1 MIPARSREVDATMQT
16 QNDTENNKPQG
27 YSVGHSAVTLSQ
39 VIMPMHANP
48 GGIFAHGGEII
59 KLMDTAAGLAALRHC
74 RTQVVTLRIEGI
86 NFLQPIRVG
95 NFVTVDAKLTY
106 ASRSTMEIQVTVT
119 AEHVLKGIK
128 WEALTAYFIFVALDE
143 DGKAIGV
150 PPLITITDEERRLY
164 DAGEERHNSCRI
176 DDHSKTLCAID

>member
-1 MIPARSREVDATMQT
+1 MQT
-16 QNDTENNKPQG
+16 GQDTEHTKSEG
-27 YSVGHSAVTLSQ
+27 YTVDQSTVTLSQ
-39 VIMPMHANP
+39 VIMPMHSNP

-59 KLMDTAAGLAALRHC
+59 KLMDTAAGLAALKHC
-74 RTQVVTLRIEGI
+74 RSQVVTLRIEGI
-86 NFLQPIRVG
+86 NFIQPIRVG
-95 NFVTVDAKLTY
+95 NFVTVNAKLTY
-106 ASRSTMEIQVTVT
+106 VSQSSMEIQVTVT

-128 WEALTAYFIFVALDE
+128 WEALKAYFIFVSLGE

-150 PPLITITDEERRLY
+150 PPLIIETDEERRLF

>member
-1 MIPARSREVDATMQT
+1 MQSHKG
-16 QNDTENNKPQG
+16 TETNTNNG
-27 YSVGHSAVTLSQ
+27 YPVAQSAVTMSQ

-59 KLMDTAAGLAALRHC
+59 KLMDTAAGLAALKHC
-74 RTQVVTLRIEGI
+74 RSQVVTLRIEGI

-106 ASRSTMEIQVTVT
+106 TSRSTMEIQVKVT
-119 AEHVLKGIK
+119 AEHVLKSIK
-128 WEALTAYFIFVALDE
+128 WEALTAYFIFVALGD
-143 DGKAIGV
+143 DGKPINV
-150 PPLITITDEERRLY
+150 PPLSVTTQEERRLY
-164 DAGEERHNSCRI
+164 AAGEERHNSCRI

>member
-1 MIPARSREVDATMQT
+1 M
-16 QNDTENNKPQG
+16 
-27 YSVGHSAVTLSQ
+27 HS
-39 VIMPMHANP
+39 NP

-59 KLMDTAAGLAALRHC
+59 KLMDTAAGLAALKHC
-74 RTQVVTLRIEGI
+74 RSQVVTLRIEGI
-86 NFLQPIRVG
+86 NFMQPIRVG
-95 NFVTVDAKLTY
+95 NFVTVNAKLTY
-106 ASRSTMEIQVTVT
+106 VSQSSMEIQVTVT

-128 WEALTAYFIFVALDE
+128 WEALKAYFIFVSLGE

-150 PPLITITDEERRLY
+150 PPLIIETEEERRLF